1 MQRNLSDARS
11 GFKFSQTPSILIAW
25 KRHSARY
32 IFNLARYIAP
42 LNLKIQRR
50 ELSCKLSRKFK
61 LRIKILA
68 KFHSLNFSAD
78 LSLLKANLP
87 YNLEKFQGAKVRKN
101 IKYLIY
107 KFLLGNVF
115 LAVFLISF
123 YVVSWHIE
131 NISNIDLMSL
141 LRGYFL
147 FPGDI
152 RLPFTTAILELF
164 AFYVSSSLS
173 DFYVK
178 EVDRKLNFIFFIAF
192 ATIGI
197 LALTAVTYI
206 IVFGFMLFG
215 LDLDKKLVA
224 ILSAVILFIGTYST
238 AFSFRKSNY
247 ELGKFL
253 QIVSLKRRWNANE
266 ALSSILLF
274 IGIIIWLNFIV
285 FESK

>member
-1 MQRNLSDARS
+1 M
-11 GFKFSQTPSILIAW
+11 
-25 KRHSARY
+25 
-32 IFNLARYIAP
+32 
-42 LNLKIQRR
+42 
-50 ELSCKLSRKFK
+50 
-61 LRIKILA
+61 
-68 KFHSLNFSAD
+68 
-78 LSLLKANLP
+78 
-87 YNLEKFQGAKVRKN
+87 RKN

-123 YVVSWHIE
+123 YVA
-131 NISNIDLMSL
+131 SL
-141 LRGYFL
+141 HLSKLLSVDIIGLLKGYFL

-152 RLPFTTAILELF
+152 RLPFTTVILELF
-164 AFYVSSSLS
+164 SFYISSSLS

-178 EVDRKLNFIFFIAF
+178 GIDRKLNIIFFIAF

-197 LALTAVTYI
+197 LALTAGALMV
-206 IVFGFMLFG
+206 VFGFMLFG

-253 QIVSLKRRWNANE
+253 QIISRKRSGE
-266 ALSSILLF
+266 IDKKLFPILLL
-274 IGIIIWLNFIV
+274 IISAIWLGLIF
-285 FESK
+285 FASR

>member
-1 MQRNLSDARS
+1 M
-11 GFKFSQTPSILIAW
+11 
-25 KRHSARY
+25 
-32 IFNLARYIAP
+32 
-42 LNLKIQRR
+42 
-50 ELSCKLSRKFK
+50 
-61 LRIKILA
+61 A
-68 KFHSLNFSAD
+68 KFHSSNFPAD
-78 LSLLKANLP
+78 LSLLKANLT
-87 YNLEKFQGAKVRKN
+87 YNLAKFQGAKVRKN

-123 YVVSWHIE
+123 YV
-131 NISNIDLMSL
+131 DSL
-141 LRGYFL
+141 HLSKLLNVDIIGLLKGYFL

-152 RLPFTTAILELF
+152 RLPFTTVILELF
-164 AFYVSSSLS
+164 SFYISSSLS

-178 EVDRKLNFIFFIAF
+178 GIDRKLNFIFFIAF

-197 LALTAVTYI
+197 LALTAI
-206 IVFGFMLFG
+206 ILIATFGFMIYG
-215 LDLDKKLVA
+215 MDLDKKLMA
-224 ILSAVILFIGTYST
+224 ILSAAALFMGICST
-238 AFSFRKSNY
+238 VYLFRKSDY

>member
-1 MQRNLSDARS
+1 M
-11 GFKFSQTPSILIAW
+11 
-25 KRHSARY
+25 
-32 IFNLARYIAP
+32 
-42 LNLKIQRR
+42 
-50 ELSCKLSRKFK
+50 
-61 LRIKILA
+61 
-68 KFHSLNFSAD
+68 
-78 LSLLKANLP
+78 
-87 YNLEKFQGAKVRKN
+87 RKN

-123 YVVSWHIE
+123 YVASWHLSKLLNV
-131 NISNIDLMSL
+131 NIIDLL
-141 LRGYFL
+141 KGYFL

-152 RLPFTTAILELF
+152 RLPFTTVILELF
-164 AFYVSSSLS
+164 SFYISSSLS

-192 ATIGI
+192 ATVGI

-238 AFSFRKSNY
+238 AFSFRKSDY

-266 ALSSILLF
+266 TLSSILLL
-274 IGIIIWLNFIV
+274 IGVIIWLNFIV

>member
-1 MQRNLSDARS
+1 M
-11 GFKFSQTPSILIAW
+11 
-25 KRHSARY
+25 
-32 IFNLARYIAP
+32 
-42 LNLKIQRR
+42 
-50 ELSCKLSRKFK
+50 
-61 LRIKILA
+61 
-68 KFHSLNFSAD
+68 
-78 LSLLKANLP
+78 
-87 YNLEKFQGAKVRKN
+87 RKN

-107 KFLLGNVF
+107 KFFLGNVF
-115 LAVFLISF
+115 LAIFVISF

-141 LRGYFL
+141 LKGYFL

-164 AFYVSSSLS
+164 AFYISSSLS

-178 EVDRKLNFIFFIAF
+178 GIDRKLNFIFFIAF
-192 ATIGI
+192 ATVGI

-253 QIVSLKRRWNANE
+253 QIISRKRSGEINKK
-266 ALSSILLF
+266 LFPILLL
-274 IGIIIWLNFIV
+274 IISAIWLGLIF
-285 FESK
+285 FASR

>member
-1 MQRNLSDARS
+1 M
-11 GFKFSQTPSILIAW
+11 
-25 KRHSARY
+25 
-32 IFNLARYIAP
+32 
-42 LNLKIQRR
+42 
-50 ELSCKLSRKFK
+50 
-61 LRIKILA
+61 
-68 KFHSLNFSAD
+68 
-78 LSLLKANLP
+78 
-87 YNLEKFQGAKVRKN
+87 RKN

-123 YVVSWHIE
+123 YVASWHLSKLLNV
-131 NISNIDLMSL
+131 NIIDLL
-141 LRGYFL
+141 KGYFL

-238 AFSFRKSNY
+238 AFSFRKSDY

-266 ALSSILLF
+266 TLSSILLL
-274 IGIIIWLNFIV
+274 IGVIIWLNFIV
-285 FESK
+285 FASR

>member
-1 MQRNLSDARS
+1 M
-11 GFKFSQTPSILIAW
+11 
-25 KRHSARY
+25 
-32 IFNLARYIAP
+32 
-42 LNLKIQRR
+42 
-50 ELSCKLSRKFK
+50 
-61 LRIKILA
+61 
-68 KFHSLNFSAD
+68 
-78 LSLLKANLP
+78 
-87 YNLEKFQGAKVRKN
+87 RKN

-123 YVVSWHIE
+123 YAASWHFTMLSGLDVIGF
-131 NISNIDLMSL
+131 LK
-141 LRGYFL
+141 GYFL

-164 AFYVSSSLS
+164 AFYISSSLS

-178 EVDRKLNFIFFIAF
+178 GIDRKLNFIFFIAF

-197 LALTAVTYI
+197 LALTAGALMV
-206 IVFGFMLFG
+206 VFGFMLFG

-253 QIVSLKRRWNANE
+253 QIISRKRRWNANE
-266 ALSSILLF
+266 TLSSILLL
-274 IGIIIWLNFIV
+274 IGVIIWLNFIV

>member
-1 MQRNLSDARS
+1 LP
-11 GFKFSQTPSILIAW
+11 KF
-25 KRHSARY
+25 Y
-32 IFNLARYIAP
+32 
-42 LNLKIQRR
+42 
-50 ELSCKLSRKFK
+50 
-61 LRIKILA
+61 
-68 KFHSLNFSAD
+68 SLNFPAD
-78 LSLLKANLP
+78 LSLLKANLT
-87 YNLEKFQGAKVRKN
+87 YNLAKFQGAKVRKN

-123 YVVSWHIE
+123 YAASWHFTMLSGLDVIGF
-131 NISNIDLMSL
+131 LK
-141 LRGYFL
+141 GYFL

-164 AFYVSSSLS
+164 AFYISSSLS

-178 EVDRKLNFIFFIAF
+178 GIDRKLNFIFFIAF

-197 LALTAVTYI
+197 LALTAGALMV
-206 IVFGFMLFG
+206 VFGFMLFG

-253 QIVSLKRRWNANE
+253 QIISRKRRWNANE
-266 ALSSILLF
+266 TLSSILLL
-274 IGIIIWLNFIV
+274 IGVIIWLNFIV

>member
-1 MQRNLSDARS
+1 M
-11 GFKFSQTPSILIAW
+11 
-25 KRHSARY
+25 
-32 IFNLARYIAP
+32 
-42 LNLKIQRR
+42 
-50 ELSCKLSRKFK
+50 
-61 LRIKILA
+61 
-68 KFHSLNFSAD
+68 
-78 LSLLKANLP
+78 
-87 YNLEKFQGAKVRKN
+87 RKN

-107 KFLLGNVF
+107 KFFLGNVF

-123 YVVSWHIE
+123 YVASWHITMLSGLDV
-131 NISNIDLMSL
+131 IGFLK
-141 LRGYFL
+141 GYFL

-238 AFSFRKSNY
+238 VYLFRKSDY

-266 ALSSILLF
+266 TLSSILLL
-274 IGIIIWLNFIV
+274 IGVIIWLNFIV

>member
-1 MQRNLSDARS
+1 M
-11 GFKFSQTPSILIAW
+11 
-25 KRHSARY
+25 
-32 IFNLARYIAP
+32 
-42 LNLKIQRR
+42 
-50 ELSCKLSRKFK
+50 
-61 LRIKILA
+61 
-68 KFHSLNFSAD
+68 
-78 LSLLKANLP
+78 
-87 YNLEKFQGAKVRKN
+87 RKN

-115 LAVFLISF
+115 LAIFVISF

-141 LRGYFL
+141 LKGYFL

-224 ILSAVILFIGTYST
+224 ILSAMILFIGTYST
-238 AFSFRKSNY
+238 AFSFRKSDY

-253 QIVSLKRRWNANE
+253 QIISRKRSGE
-266 ALSSILLF
+266 IDKKLFPILLL
-274 IGIIIWLNFIV
+274 IISAIWLGLIF
-285 FESK
+285 FASR